1 MPTFR
6 KILQLQL
13 PKPGEPLC
21 SGMEFTTERGQHLY
35 LSHYHTVVTVKNV
48 RPRGWF
54 GSATLALDCT
64 VTINGRQYETQQFDI
79 GPDDLGKT
87 LFCAGFPCLTI
98 TGLDPDRGEITI
110 TQSEIVES
118 CDPDSCPWTD

>member
-21 SGMEFTTERGQHLY
+21 SGMEFTTARGQHLY

-48 RPRGWF
+48 RPRSWF
-54 GSATLALDCT
+54 ETKDLALDCT
-64 VTINGRQYETQQFDI
+64 VTINGRQYESQQFSV

-98 TGLDPDRGEITI
+98 TGMAPDLGDITV
-110 TQSEIVES
+110 TLSEIVEA
-118 CDPDSCPWTD
+118 CDPESCPWMD